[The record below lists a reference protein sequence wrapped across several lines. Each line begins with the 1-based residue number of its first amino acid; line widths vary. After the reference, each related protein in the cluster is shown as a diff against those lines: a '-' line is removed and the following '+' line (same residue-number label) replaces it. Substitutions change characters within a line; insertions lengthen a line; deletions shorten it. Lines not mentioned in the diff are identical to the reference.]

1 MQRSNSSR
9 TTCRHFLNRAR
20 YGRVPAM
27 PGIAARKFVRRYWA
41 PVTAAALVIASLSV
55 GLYVANR
62 QRLIAERRF
71 AQLHELSTKL
81 LDFETELD
89 ASDPKLRNKL
99 VSLSIEYLE
108 GLGREA
114 LHDKQLAL
122 EIGSAYLLVA
132 RIQGVPE
139 WNHQGQYAAAEKSL
153 SKTEIFADS
162 VLHEDPHNR
171 EALWLSANV
180 AHDRAVT
187 AYAERSSE
195 QVLLYSPKAVEGFAR
210 LAQLGNM
217 TRREI
222 NGATYIYGD
231 LAEVHIALHRFADA
245 VRYARLGI
253 EFSRNT
259 PSIPGP
265 RGQAFNMLAGALMY
279 FGDYQGALE
288 AIQEA
293 RKQLEQLRHEDP
305 YPRYIALILYQT
317 RCREGLIL
325 GEDGSVNLNRPLEA
339 AVLLQQA
346 FDALEPFAQKDA
358 NDYEAR
364 STIAIGG
371 HYLGNIL
378 RHSNPKRALEIYD
391 HSLIR
396 IREVPNDVAARRV
409 EALLLAGSSYAAR
422 WIHHEDDARAR
433 IDAAFRLLRETKD
446 YPAEAIL
453 PGSEADSAIRALA
466 DDYAET
472 GQSIKAVDCYHELRR
487 QIMASNPDPQ
497 NDLVNATR
505 ISRLDDSLAALLRR
519 VGRTDE
525 AAALEENR
533 LKLWRDWGRKLP
545 NNPFVLRQIAAKRS
559 PSSPLKPAP
568 AWISPGTPSHA
579 N

>member
-1 MQRSNSSR
+1 M
-9 TTCRHFLNRAR
+9 
-20 YGRVPAM
+20 
-27 PGIAARKFVRRYWA
+27 
-41 PVTAAALVIASLSV
+41 AAALVIASLSV
-55 GLYVANR
+55 GLYMANR
-62 QRLIAERRF
+62 QRLVAEHRF
-71 AQLHELSTKL
+71 AELHELSKKL
-81 LDFETELD
+81 LNFETELD
-89 ASDPKLRNKL
+89 YADPTVRNEL
-99 VSLSIEYLE
+99 VSLSIQYLE

-122 EIGSAYLLVA
+122 EIGAAYLRVA

-139 WNHQGQYAAAEKSL
+139 WNHLGQYAAAETSL
-153 SKTEIFADS
+153 GKTEIFADS

-171 EALWLSANV
+171 QALWLSANV

-187 AYAERSSE
+187 AYAERRPE
-195 QVLLYSPKAVEGFAR
+195 RVLLYSPKAVEGFTR

-253 EFSRNT
+253 EISRNT

-265 RGQAFNMLAGALMY
+265 RAQAFNMLAGALMY
-279 FGDYQGALE
+279 MGDYQGALD
-288 AIQEA
+288 AIQET

-305 YPRYIALILYQT
+305 FPRYIGLILYQT
-317 RCREGLIL
+317 RCREALIL

-339 AVLLQQA
+339 AVPLQQA
-346 FDALEPFAQKDA
+346 FDALERLVQKDA
-358 NDYEAR
+358 KDYELR
-364 STIAIGG
+364 SAMAIGG
-371 HYLGNIL
+371 HYLGDIL
-378 RHSNPKRALEIYD
+378 RHGNPTRALEIYD

-396 IREVPNDVAARRV
+396 IREIPNDVAARRV

-422 WIHHEDDARAR
+422 WTHHEDDARAR

-453 PGSEADSAIRALA
+453 PGSEADSAISALA

-472 GQSIKAVDCYHELRR
+472 GQPIKAADCYHELRR

-519 VGRTDE
+519 LGRTEE

-545 NNPFVLRQIAAKRS
+545 NDPFVLRQIAAR
-559 PSSPLKPAP
+559 
-568 AWISPGTPSHA
+568 
-579 N
+579 